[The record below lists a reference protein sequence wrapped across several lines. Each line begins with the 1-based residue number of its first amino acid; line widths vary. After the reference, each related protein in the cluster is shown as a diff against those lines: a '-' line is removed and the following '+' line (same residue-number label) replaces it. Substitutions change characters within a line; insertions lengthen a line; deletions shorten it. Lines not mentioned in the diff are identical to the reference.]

1 MVDEFIAD
9 SAKDSEIEASLRE
22 QQQTEEGKQILARVS
37 TALKSNDFG
46 NLMMDDNMLE
56 DDDLLDDSD
65 DNLIEDS
72 PLSPLIQNSKIGDLE
87 IRLDDSKLSPSPVK

>member
-1 MVDEFIAD
+1 
-9 SAKDSEIEASLRE
+9 
-22 QQQTEEGKQILARVS
+22 
-37 TALKSNDFG
+37 
-46 NLMMDDNMLE
+46 MMDDNMLE